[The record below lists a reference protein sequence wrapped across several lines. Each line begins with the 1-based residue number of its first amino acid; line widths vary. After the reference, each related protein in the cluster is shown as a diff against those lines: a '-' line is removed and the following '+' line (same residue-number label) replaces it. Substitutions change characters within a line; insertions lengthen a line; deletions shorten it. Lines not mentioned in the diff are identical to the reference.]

1 MFEGRIL
8 IIDDDETNR
17 LMISKMLQKVG
28 FEVIVAE
35 NGGLG
40 VDIMR
45 KEKFDLVLLDQMMPD
60 MNGIETFET
69 MKKNFFM
76 DRPPVIMMTAQ
87 DSANLAVSFIKSG
100 GVDFITKP
108 VDIKVLLLKMQE
120 ALKVGQLRK
129 ELRRKAEGK

>member
-1 MFEGRIL
+1 MLEGRIL
-8 IIDDDETNR
+8 LVDDDETNR
-17 LMISKMLQKVG
+17 LILSKQLLKLG

-40 VDIMR
+40 IDLLR
-45 KEKFDLVLLDQMMPD
+45 KEKVDLVLLDQMMPD
-60 MNGIETFET
+60 MNGLETFET
-69 MKKNFFM
+69 IKKNFFM

-87 DSANLAVSFIKSG
+87 DSASLAVTFMKSG
-100 GVDFITKP
+100 GADFITKP
-108 VDIKVLLLKMQE
+108 VDVKALLVKILE